1 MEITMSK
8 LRAQKKAETSARL
21 IAAARKS
28 FFEIGYAET
37 SMDKLCASVGV
48 TRGALYHN
56 FGGKEG
62 LFEAVVREIDREMGE
77 RLLEICG
84 EDTSLEAFVSV
95 CRAYLTFALDPE
107 IQRIVFKDAPSVLGQ
122 RLREI
127 DAQSSLG
134 PLTEAIADLID
145 RKIFPDVEP
154 HALAVLLNGAM
165 IDAALWIAS
174 QPAKDTS
181 FISAA
186 NALETVIRQ
195 LSITHQQG

>member
-1 MEITMSK
+1 MSK
-8 LRAQKKAETSARL
+8 SRAQKKAETSAQL

-28 FFEIGYAET
+28 FFKVGYAET

-77 RLLEICG
+77 RLLEIG
-84 EDTSLEAFVSV
+84 GDDTSLEAFVRV
-95 CRAYLTFALDPE
+95 CRAYLTFALEPE

-122 RLREI
+122 RQRLRDI
-127 DAQSSLG
+127 DAQSSLD
-134 PLTEAIADLID
+134 PLAEAIADLIN
-145 RKIFPDVEP
+145 RKIFSDVNP
-154 HALAVLLNGAM
+154 QALAVLLNGAM

-174 QPAKDTS
+174 QPDKDSS
-181 FISAA
+181 FNYAA
-186 NALETVIRQ
+186 NALEQIIRQ
-195 LSITHQQG
+195 LAINHR